1 MIRIKI
7 KKPKLDINPETRN
20 FLISFLLVGLITYA
34 LTYAEIWQLIII
46 PGIVGGVFNKTMRR
60 GIYSGALGVSVVW
73 IIFLIYLMLTRNFYT
88 NLDQFAG
95 LIFGGL
101 GYGSIILI
109 LIILFG
115 ILFGALGG
123 AIGSGTMIIMMSIY
137 EKSTPETLKPKD
149 TVNNSNQ

>member
-1 MIRIKI
+1 M
-7 KKPKLDINPETRN
+7 DINPETRN
-20 FLISFLLVGLITYA
+20 FLISFIITGLITFA

-46 PGIVGGVFNKTMRR
+46 PGIIGGLFNKTMRR
-60 GIYSGALGVSVVW
+60 GIYCGALGVSIVW
-73 IIFLIYLMLTRNFYT
+73 IFYLIYLMGAKNFYT

-101 GYGSIILI
+101 GYGSVILI

-123 AIGSGTMIIMMSIY
+123 AIGSGIMILIIPKF
-137 EKSTPETLKPKD
+137 EKFTKIASNPKET
-149 TVNNSNQ
+149 VGNSNQ

>member
-1 MIRIKI
+1 VIRIKI
-7 KKPKLDINPETRN
+7 KKPKMNIDPDTRN
-20 FLISFLLVGLITYA
+20 FLISFIITGLITFA

-46 PGIVGGVFNKTMRR
+46 PGIIGGLFNKTMRR
-60 GIYSGALGVSVVW
+60 GIYCGVLGVSLVW
-73 IIFLIYLMLTRNFYT
+73 IFYLIYLIGAKNFYT

-101 GYGSIILI
+101 GYGSVILI

-123 AIGSGTMIIMMSIY
+123 AIGSGIMILIISRH
-137 EKSTPETLKPKD
+137 EQSTETSLKA
-149 TVNNSNQ
+149 TETSSNPNK